1 MTPLLNIIQ
10 IVALMGAVSILA
22 FDKRKSR
29 HCRSASLLAYIMF
42 VLFGSLFMAATAKS
56 WPFVQCLMTAIMTIQ
71 VVNLILARGNV
82 KDISATIPPRNSCPP
97 KPRRRP
103 YKTIK
108 MNKRRKENHV

>member
-1 MTPLLNIIQ
+1 MTTLLNIIQ

-22 FDKRKSR
+22 VDKRKSR

-56 WPFVQCLMTAIMTIQ
+56 WPFVQCLMTAIMAIQ

-82 KDISATIPPRNSCPP
+82 KEISATLPPAKPPCPP
-97 KPRRRP
+97 KPRRRTQ
-103 YKTIK
+103 KTI
-108 MNKRRKENHV
+108 KRRKEHHA